1 MPQDNA
7 DGCQLLE
14 YNQVIHPISGHGVRV
29 NGEVK
34 GHVRRLVRR
43 HRQKH
48 IPPKVLT
55 GGVLQLHRLA
65 GQLVRRKLGQY
76 LKSRLLINS
85 FTGAVKAAI
94 CDVVFKGYRLP
105 VIHGPDCV

>member
-29 NGEVK
+29 DGEVK
-34 GHVRRLVRR
+34 GHVRLLVRR

-55 GGVLQLHRLA
+55 GGVLQFHRL
-65 GQLVRRKLGQY
+65 
-76 LKSRLLINS
+76 
-85 FTGAVKAAI
+85 TG
-94 CDVVFKGYRLP
+94 
-105 VIHGPDCV
+105 